1 MCRSGGSFFYA
12 NNESN
17 SRSVFYLV
25 HANPESYN
33 TFHIHIVKREH
44 RGNGCENMKKG
55 MWGVVI
61 LALVLITGLSVFYW
75 VDVGEKVVTA
85 STSVNGQ
92 EFPICSVETG
102 KKQIAYTFEL
112 SGTNQ
117 KQEQVEQLLQILKQ
131 QEIPATF
138 FATAS
143 WIENNRSLA
152 IQICQQGHEIQGL
165 SEQEVCVEQMT
176 ARACR
181 KELQTLREMIG
192 TVTEEPCVFF
202 RIPGGE
208 YNNEVLRTVYA
219 CGSYPVAW
227 SIDSL
232 DWKDYG
238 AENQVKQMLQT
249 HTLRDGEVLR
259 FHAEG
264 ENTGEMVSLLHPQL
278 KEEGYEAVTVS
289 QMIVKENYFME
300 TDGRQIPE
308 SQNKAIFS

>member
-1 MCRSGGSFFYA
+1 MYRSGGSFFYA
-12 NNESN
+12 SNESN

-25 HANPESYN
+25 HANTESYN
-33 TFHIHIVKREH
+33 TFHIHIGKREH

-117 KQEQVEQLLQILKQ
+117 KQEQVEQLLQILRQ

-181 KELQTLREMIG
+181 KELQTLRETIG

-238 AENQVKQMLQT
+238 ADSIVDTILNHKALGDGAIILMHNGAKYTKDALERVITGLQDKGYEIVPISQLIYT
-249 HTLRDGEVLR
+249 EKYHMD
-259 FHAEG
+259 
-264 ENTGEMVSLLHPQL
+264 NTG
-278 KEEGYEAVTVS
+278 
-289 QMIVKENYFME
+289 
-300 TDGRQIPE
+300 RQFKDE
-308 SQNKAIFS
+308 

>member
-1 MCRSGGSFFYA
+1 MYRSGGSFFYA
-12 NNESN
+12 SNESN

-25 HANPESYN
+25 HVNTESYN

-117 KQEQVEQLLQILKQ
+117 KQERVEQLLQILRQ

-138 FATAS
+138 FCYC
-143 WIENNRSLA
+143 ILE
-152 IQICQQGHEIQGL
+152 
-165 SEQEVCVEQMT
+165 
-176 ARACR
+176 R
-181 KELQTLREMIG
+181 K
-192 TVTEEPCVFF
+192 
-202 RIPGGE
+202 
-208 YNNEVLRTVYA
+208 
-219 CGSYPVAW
+219 
-227 SIDSL
+227 
-232 DWKDYG
+232 
-238 AENQVKQMLQT
+238 
-249 HTLRDGEVLR
+249 
-259 FHAEG
+259 
-264 ENTGEMVSLLHPQL
+264 
-278 KEEGYEAVTVS
+278 
-289 QMIVKENYFME
+289 
-300 TDGRQIPE
+300 
-308 SQNKAIFS
+308 

>member
-12 NNESN
+12 SNESN

-131 QEIPATF
+131 QE
-138 FATAS
+138 
-143 WIENNRSLA
+143 
-152 IQICQQGHEIQGL
+152 HEIQGL

-181 KELQTLREMIG
+181 KELQMLRETIG

-249 HTLRDGEVLR
+249 HTLRDGEILR

>member
-12 NNESN
+12 SNESN

-176 ARACR
+176 
-181 KELQTLREMIG
+181 L
-192 TVTEEPCVFF
+192 
-202 RIPGGE
+202 
-208 YNNEVLRTVYA
+208 
-219 CGSYPVAW
+219 
-227 SIDSL
+227 
-232 DWKDYG
+232 
-238 AENQVKQMLQT
+238 
-249 HTLRDGEVLR
+249 
-259 FHAEG
+259 
-264 ENTGEMVSLLHPQL
+264 
-278 KEEGYEAVTVS
+278 
-289 QMIVKENYFME
+289 
-300 TDGRQIPE
+300 
-308 SQNKAIFS
+308 

>member
-1 MCRSGGSFFYA
+1 MGHGDPCTGADHRTVRFLLGRCRRKGG
-12 NNESN
+12 
-17 SRSVFYLV
+17 
-25 HANPESYN
+25 HG
-33 TFHIHIVKREH
+33 EH
-44 RGNGCENMKKG
+44 QRQRTGITHLFRGNR
-55 MWGVVI
+55 
-61 LALVLITGLSVFYW
+61 
-75 VDVGEKVVTA
+75 
-85 STSVNGQ
+85 
-92 EFPICSVETG
+92 

-112 SGTNQ
+112 SGTNSS
-117 KQEQVEQLLQILKQ
+117 QEQVEELLQILRQ

-143 WIENNRSLA
+143 WIENHRSLA

-176 ARACR
+176 AKACR
-181 KELQTLREMIG
+181 KELQTLRETIG

-232 DWKDYG
+232 DWKGYG
-238 AENQVKQMLQT
+238 AENQVKQLLQT
-249 HTLRDGEVLR
+249 HTIRDGEILR
-259 FHAEG
+259 FHGEG
-264 ENTGEMVSLLHPQL
+264 KNTGEMVSLLHPQL

-289 QMIVKENYFME
+289 QMIVKEHYSME

-308 SQNKAIFS
+308 KSK